1 MSAFSDKLVALDLK
15 FRSIAAERYALLLL
29 IPSAIVVLALGSA
42 IYFWDIDGPFRV
54 RLYPQATVIWVLAL
68 PLAFFSYEGLV
79 AAWRS
84 ELSLTRKLAFSTC
97 HLAAI
102 ALSLAPLFFFLLVV
116 WAIGGD
122 HGDR

>member
-1 MSAFSDKLVALDLK
+1 MSALSDKLVAIDAK
-15 FRSIAAERYALLLL
+15 FRRIPAERYASLLLV
-29 IPSAIVVLALGSA
+29 PSCIVVLALGPA
-42 IYFWDIDGPFRV
+42 VYFWDIDGPFRV
-54 RLYPQATVIWVLAL
+54 RLYPQATVIWLLSL

-84 ELSLTRKLAFSTC
+84 RLSLTRKLAFSVF

-102 ALSLAPLFFFLLVV
+102 GLSLAPIFFFLLVV
-116 WAIGGD
+116 WAIGGL